1 VLLWRHTTTSTEEKD
16 LSTRTGFLEAHDGT
30 QLLTRH
36 WEASNPRAT
45 MLIVHGIS
53 EHTGRWEHVGDYFAG
68 HGFDVHGI
76 DLRGHGE
83 SGGAKIHV
91 DDFGHYLD
99 DVALMMEGLA
109 ALGRPTVMYG
119 HSMGGLICTAYEV
132 ESRLPKPDAVVLS
145 APALDADAPA
155 VLRVAA
161 KVVGR
166 IAPGFRLSSNIKG
179 EQLSVDPAVGEAYF
193 ADPLVSVKA
202 TAAMGRELFAAMER
216 TRNAL
221 HLYDVPT
228 LVIHGTHDTLVPPA
242 ASAPL
247 AAVARVDRR
256 LFPEFRHELHNEP
269 EADEVLAH
277 ILDWLSEQLAG

>member
-1 VLLWRHTTTSTEEKD
+1 LRHTTTSTEETA
-16 LSTRTGFLEAHDGT
+16 LATRTGFLDAGDGT
-30 QLLTRH
+30 KLLTRH
-36 WEASNPRAT
+36 WEASKPRIT

-53 EHTGRWEHVGDYFAG
+53 EHSGRWEHVGDFFAE
-68 HGFDVHGI
+68 HGFDVHAI

-83 SGGAKIHV
+83 SGGSRIHV

-99 DVALMMEGLA
+99 DVSLMMQGLV

-132 ESRLPKPDAVVLS
+132 ENRLPKPGAVVLS

-155 VLRVAA
+155 LLRVAA
-161 KVVGR
+161 KVMGR
-166 IAPGFRLSSNIKG
+166 IAPGFRMSSNIKG
-179 EQLSVDPAVGEAYF
+179 EQLSIDPAVGEAYF
-193 ADPLVSVKA
+193 ADPLVNIKA
-202 TAAMGRELFAAMER
+202 TAAMGRELFGAMER

-221 HLYDVPT
+221 HDYDVPT
-228 LVIHGTHDTLVPPA
+228 LVIHGTDDTLVPPS

-269 EADEVLAH
+269 DADEVLNH
-277 ILDWLSEQLAG
+277 VLDWVNIWLAADS